1 MLMQQTI
8 VFVFS
13 KTELNEKYLHAFNL
27 STKNLNR
34 ITIKVSEECN
44 EKTLGDIANN
54 YEFKIYDKTTG
65 EMIST
70 TLEQLR
76 DMCETAETQ
85 PENIM

>member
-1 MLMQQTI
+1 MQQTI

-44 EKTLGDIANN
+44 EKLWEIFLIIMNLR
-54 YEFKIYDKTTG
+54 F
-65 EMIST
+65 MIKQR
-70 TLEQLR
+70 EK
-76 DMCETAETQ
+76 
-85 PENIM
+85 